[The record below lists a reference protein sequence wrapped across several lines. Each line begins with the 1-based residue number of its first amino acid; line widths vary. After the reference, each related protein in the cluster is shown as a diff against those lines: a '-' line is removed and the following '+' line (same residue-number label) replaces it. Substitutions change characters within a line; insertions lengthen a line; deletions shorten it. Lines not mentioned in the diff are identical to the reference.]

1 VRTRAGVTLIELMVV
16 LVLLSVIASVVTLAM
31 RAAPSARP
39 VDAAVTRVLAARD
52 TALRTGRPLTI
63 TVLIASMEHSATAYP
78 DGRLVADSAFHFDL
92 VSGRPSDA
100 TR

>member
-1 VRTRAGVTLIELMVV
+1 MRTRAGVTLIELMVV

-39 VDAAVTRVLAARD
+39 EDAAVKRVLAARD
-52 TALRTGRPLTI
+52 TALRTGRPRTI
-63 TVLIASMEHSATAYP
+63 TVLIAGVEHSATALP
-78 DGRLVADSAFHFDL
+78 DGRVVADSAFHFDL
-92 VSGRPSDA
+92 LSGRPSDA